1 MKRIFVLPIVLI
13 IVVFADITAYSLDYE
28 HYSNQLDASGASELD
43 GYLDENSREY
53 LEKLGVDPSDI
64 DGMMSLSLGSLAEML
79 MNMLRVNLSAP
90 LRGSLTACGAVMLV
104 SVCGG
109 FFPDNEKGKNTMN
122 LICGCFVIT
131 SVLIPATE
139 VVNAGVSAMKLCA
152 GFGKALI
159 PVLAAILTAS
169 GNPASALSYQGVAF
183 LAAQTVESL
192 AKNFALPLTYISG
205 ILGAVG
211 SFLPT
216 VKLTAVS
223 DLIRKTATTVI
234 GSAAVLFS
242 GFLTMKNIISSSADG
257 LASKGIR
264 LAASTFI
271 PVVGGAL
278 SEAYSALSGSLSL
291 LRGIVGIYGIV
302 AVAVIVAPS
311 VINLALWILGMR
323 AAAMVS
329 ELLGNPQS
337 ADILKNISYMF
348 SMLNAMLI
356 FSAAVFIISSGIVA
370 SMKSGG

>member
-28 HYSNQLDASGASELD
+28 HYSNQLEASGASELD

-311 VINLALWILGMR
+311 VISLALWILGMR